1 MPGII
6 TTELGKISI
15 SEDII
20 ASIAGY
26 AASENYGI
34 VGMSAKTTGDQL
46 WQLVGGD
53 NQKRGVKVTVLDDGE
68 GVDID
73 LFVTVVYGTSL
84 SAVAKNA
91 IENVRYRGK
100 EMTGLNVRNVNI
112 HVEAIRA

>member
-68 GVDID
+68 GIDID
-73 LFVTVVYGTSL
+73 LFVTVGYGTSL

-91 IENVRYRGK
+91 IENVRYRVK

>member
-53 NQKRGVKVTVLDDGE
+53 NQKRGGKVTVLDDGE
-68 GVDID
+68 GIDID

-91 IENVRYRGK
+91 IENVRYRVK